1 MVLIALFALAS
12 LSPQLRAD
20 DVAASLPDG
29 VKAVWDVTK
38 AYHETTPTRERI
50 CLNGLWRWQPADA
63 ESPQVPAGRWG
74 FFKVPG
80 CWPGFTDY
88 MQKDAQTLYVH
99 PSWKKVR
106 LGGITA
112 AWYEREITI
121 PDDWFGRR
129 IFLHIE
135 YLNSYSVVFVDGVKR
150 GEIRF
155 PDGEVDLTTAS
166 RSGAAH
172 RLSLLV
178 VALPL
183 KAVLLSYTDTA
194 SAREVKGTVERRGLC
209 GDVFIVSTPSG
220 PKIADVAVDT
230 SVRRRELTIS
240 AAVDGLAPKVQYHLR
255 ARITRGGSLVKELA
269 GKPFKDGELKDVRL
283 ANCCDTRIARAGQN
297 SVRTDSESPPLRS
310 MAWRAFGLRSRER
323 RSRRRSRTGAG
334 WPPLSSV
341 PTARGCSP
349 VFPITRCACGTRK
362 RGGFSPRRSSMTA
375 SSGVPVSARM
385 AKTDPQAS
393 SDEVTP
399 PVRES
404 PVHLAA

>member
-1 MVLIALFALAS
+1 MKVTHVTTRVLS
-12 LSPQLRAD
+12 TPAD
-20 DVAASLPDG
+20 NPLVVGLPAPSD
-29 VKAVWDVTK
+29 
-38 AYHETTPTRERI
+38 TREFVT
-50 CLNGLWRWQPADA
+50 LELGTDQGL
-63 ESPQVPAGRWG
+63 VGLG
-74 FFKVPG
+74 LTFF
-80 CWPGFTDY
+80 
-88 MQKDAQTLYVH
+88 
-99 PSWKKVR
+99 
-106 LGGITA
+106 GGA
-112 AWYEREITI
+112 
-121 PDDWFGRR
+121 
-129 IFLHIE
+129 
-135 YLNSYSVVFVDGVKR
+135 
-150 GEIRF
+150 
-155 PDGEVDLTTAS
+155 LTQ
-166 RSGAAH
+166 
-172 RLSLLV
+172 
-178 VALPL
+178 AL
-183 KAVLLSYTDTA
+183 KT
-194 SAREVKGTVERRGLC
+194 
-209 GDVFIVSTPSG
+209 
-220 PKIADVAVDT
+220 
-230 SVRRRELTIS
+230 
-240 AAVDGLAPKVQYHLR
+240 AVDGLAPKVQYHLR

-269 GKPFKDGELKDVRL
+269 GKPFKDGELKDGRL

-362 RGGFSPRRSSMTA
+362 RGGFSPRRSSTTA